1 MELIT
6 GALGAI
12 AAIANVTEVVADPA
26 VAPFPVT
33 VIVLEEE
40 AVGVPE
46 ITPVEELIVKPAGRL
61 PEVTA
66 YVTVPVKLDAVIV
79 DELEIAPLTE
89 PEIVWDV
96 GLKLGPIGDAPK

>member
-1 MELIT
+1 MKLTLSWAFPAVIELIT
-6 GALGAI
+6 GTLGAT
-12 AAIANVTEVVADPA
+12 AEIANVTEVVADPA
-26 VAPFPVT
+26 VAPVPVT

-46 ITPVEELIVKPAGRL
+46 ITPVEELTDRPAGRV

-79 DELEIAPLTE
+79 HELEIALFTE
-89 PEIVWDV
+89 PEIV
-96 GLKLGPIGDAPK
+96 